1 LKVTRVVNGE
11 RKELEAKPTDSVQ
24 PGDTITVR
32 QRLL

>member
-1 LKVTRVVNGE
+1 VIEGKRIEIDV
-11 RKELEAKPTDSVQ
+11 KPTDLIL